1 MYISRYMI
9 KEPLT
14 VTPEMSLPEAR
25 RLLTENNFRHLP
37 VVDREGQLVGMISD
51 RDLRSAYPSSM
62 LSESERLLVYEQVA
76 KAVVADIMSTDCIS
90 LTPESTLDDAL
101 LLFDRERMGAL
112 PVLDDG
118 RVVGIL
124 SSRDLLAAY
133 KELFGIGEKGSVLLA
148 IEDDESGD
156 DQGRSKSAGARDG
169 GSGDD
174 QGWSKSAGARDG
186 GSGDDQ
192 GRSKSAGARD
202 GGSGDGQSGLMTR
215 IVTLLEQHD
224 IPFTRLLRIYD
235 EENGNRIYL
244 RLNTYKI
251 AQVVN
256 LLREAGIKPA
266 V

>member
-1 MYISRYMI
+1 MYIARYMI
-9 KEPLT
+9 KEPVT
-14 VTPEMSLPEAR
+14 VTPDMLLPEAR
-25 RLLTENNFRHLP
+25 RLLNENHFRHLP

-62 LSESERLLVYEQVA
+62 LSESERLQVYERV
-76 KAVVADIMSTDCIS
+76 KRAVVADIMSVDCVG

-101 LLFDRERMGAL
+101 LLFDRDRMGAL

-118 RVVGIL
+118 RVVGIF

-133 KELFGIGEKGSVLLA
+133 KELFGVGEKGSVLLA
-148 IEDDESGD
+148 IEDDG
-156 DQGRSKSAGARDG
+156 QGRPNAAGAM
-169 GSGDD
+169 
-174 QGWSKSAGARDG
+174 
-186 GSGDDQ
+186 
-192 GRSKSAGARD
+192 D
-202 GGSGDGQSGLMTR
+202 GGSGDGRKGLMTR

-244 RLNTYKI
+244 RLNTFKI

-256 LLREAGIKPA
+256 LLREAGIHPA

>member
-1 MYISRYMI
+1 MYIARYMI
-9 KEPLT
+9 KEPVT
-14 VTPEMSLPEAR
+14 VTPDMLLPEAR
-25 RLLTENNFRHLP
+25 RLLNENHFRHLP

-62 LSESERLLVYEQVA
+62 LSESERLQVYERV
-76 KAVVADIMSTDCIS
+76 KRAVVADIMSVDCVG

-101 LLFDRERMGAL
+101 LLFDRDRMGAL

-118 RVVGIL
+118 RVVGIF

-133 KELFGIGEKGSVLLA
+133 KELFGVGEKGSVLLA
-148 IEDDESGD
+148 IEDDGH
-156 DQGRSKSAGARDG
+156 GRPNAAGAM
-169 GSGDD
+169 
-174 QGWSKSAGARDG
+174 
-186 GSGDDQ
+186 
-192 GRSKSAGARD
+192 D
-202 GGSGDGQSGLMTR
+202 GGSGDGYGRPNAAGAMDGGSGDGRKGLMTR

-244 RLNTYKI
+244 RLNTFKI

-256 LLREAGIKPA
+256 LLREAGIHPA

>member
-1 MYISRYMI
+1 MYIFRYMT

-25 RLLTENNFRHLP
+25 RLLNENNCRHLP
-37 VVDREGQLVGMISD
+37 VVDRAGQLVGMISD

-62 LSESERLLVYEQVA
+62 LSESERLLVYERVA

-90 LTPESTLDDAL
+90 VTPESTLDDAL

-133 KELFGIGEKGSVLLA
+133 KKLFGIGEKGSVLLA
-148 IEDDESGD
+148 IEDDG
-156 DQGRSKSAGARDG
+156 QGRPKSAGAM
-169 GSGDD
+169 
-174 QGWSKSAGARDG
+174 
-186 GSGDDQ
+186 
-192 GRSKSAGARD
+192 D
-202 GGSGDGQSGLMTR
+202 GGSGDGQRGLMTR

-224 IPFTRLLRIYD
+224 IPVTRLLRIYD

-244 RLNTYKI
+244 RLNTFKI

-256 LLREAGIKPA
+256 LLREAGINPA